1 MRNLSVSVL
10 ALLVAAAGCAG
21 HNRPLVLSPQT
32 RVGPAGDFGPGIANV
47 TPSDV
52 DLRLD
57 VPAYVIALRVTNE
70 FGIQVV
76 APVSGSPKSK
86 PGTHYFRGGEK
97 APPDSSMR
105 TVSSKPCTI
114 RPDTRESCVGA
125 PVEYRINQLIQ
136 GGAPDDAAGY
146 WLLVVSDAPTPP
158 REVLQRLER
167 MHVRDTS
174 LRALVQSIPEPLIA
188 SRTNHWA
195 AYYAAFG
202 APRDNP

>member
-1 MRNLSVSVL
+1 
-10 ALLVAAAGCAG
+10 
-21 HNRPLVLSPQT
+21 
-32 RVGPAGDFGPGIANV
+32 
-47 TPSDV
+47 
-52 DLRLD
+52 
-57 VPAYVIALRVTNE
+57 
-70 FGIQVV
+70 
-76 APVSGSPKSK
+76 
-86 PGTHYFRGGEK
+86 
-97 APPDSSMR
+97 
-105 TVSSKPCTI
+105 
-114 RPDTRESCVGA
+114 
-125 PVEYRINQLIQ
+125 VEYRINQLIQ